1 MASLPFDA
9 EMAHYLDEMARLQ
22 GPWGEDW
29 PISRQRQAWEDHCR
43 RVRARR
49 PERLLVEDLDVD
61 GIHVRI
67 FRPPGEDPKPGMLH
81 AHGGG
86 WTMGSCE
93 THDDLA
99 AEIADQADVVSV
111 LFDYR
116 LAPEHPHPA
125 QVEDMALILDW
136 VRSTGRAI
144 GIDPRRIVATGD
156 SAGGQVAAGLALAL
170 KKEGPTPLRGLVLI
184 NPGLGADLDT
194 PSHRANANAPGLTR
208 AEVRDYLSAFLGPR
222 DLGNWSDPTALPNLA
237 TDVSGLPP
245 CFITAAAHDPLYDD
259 GVTFFTKLKAAGIPS
274 ALREEPALAHSYWR
288 ARHHSRAAMAGFKAI
303 VEAVRQLGHEG
314 LLPAQA

>member
-9 EMAHYLDEMARLQ
+9 EMQAFLAEQARLH
-22 GPWGEDW
+22 PWDAGW
-29 PISRQRQAWEDHCR
+29 PLARQRQAWEEQCR
-43 RVRARR
+43 RARARR
-49 PERLLVEDLDVD
+49 PERLMVEDIDV
-61 GIHVRI
+61 GGVHVRI
-67 FRPPGEDPKPGMLH
+67 FRPPGEDPKPGLIH

-125 QVEDMALILDW
+125 QIEDAAKVLDW
-136 VRSTGRAI
+136 VRSSGRAI
-144 GIDPRRIVATGD
+144 GIDPARILLSGD
-156 SAGGQVAAGLALAL
+156 SAGGQVAAGLALSLA
-170 KKEGPTPLRGLVLI
+170 GGGDRPLRGLVLI
-184 NPGLGADLDT
+184 NPGLSAELD
-194 PSHRANANAPGLTR
+194 SDSCRRNANAPGLSVT
-208 AEVRDYLSAFLGPR
+208 EMQDYLTAFLGPR
-222 DLGNWSDPTALPNLA
+222 SAGSWNDPLALPNLA
-237 TDVSGLPP
+237 KDVSGLPP
-245 CFITAAAHDPLYDD
+245 SFVTVAGHDPLYDD
-259 GVTFFTKLKAAGIPS
+259 GVAFHAKLAAAGVPC

-288 ARHHSRAAMAGFKAI
+288 ARHASRAAMAATRAI

-314 LLPAQA
+314 LLRAP